1 MFTTEGHVIRLAR
14 ELRRDVNQE
23 YGIVQKKENWMCEQ
37 DLPLAR
43 RNQSTHA
50 VSVFCEFK
58 CILVVWSH
66 ECVFLHDCIEMQ
78 CVCVCAKL
86 TSLSISTKLCT
97 LCKGFTF
104 ISLVSLNPLLF
115 HSTCGY
121 TLSTHTLS
129 TSVVCSHG
137 E

>member
-78 CVCVCAKL
+78 CVCVCVQNSHHSPFQQGCVHCAKA
-86 TSLSISTKLCT
+86 SLS
-97 LCKGFTF
+97 F
-104 ISLVSLNPLLF
+104 P
-115 HSTCGY
+115 
-121 TLSTHTLS
+121 
-129 TSVVCSHG
+129 
-137 E
+137 